1 MHENREISCA
11 SWSNDQDRSVKAI
24 NHNADVNV
32 QEKSDCG
39 VVPLS
44 RPNNEGQPS
53 AEVGEAR
60 AQTEENMVR
69 SHMPPTQSGTRMS
82 QGLDGVRQAAS
93 VRKQERFTALLHH
106 VTLKLLRDSFFALK
120 RQASP
125 GVDGMT
131 WQEYETGL
139 EDRLCDLHSRVHR
152 GAYRARPSRR
162 VYIPKADGRQRPLGI
177 AALEDKIVQQVVVT
191 ILNQI
196 YEGDFKGFSYGF
208 RPGRGPHQALD
219 ALTVGIQRKRVNWV
233 LDADIR
239 GFFDNMSHEWTM
251 KFIEHRVADRR
262 MLRLLQKWLKAGV
275 SEDGQWSETKVG
287 TPQGAVVSP
296 LLANVYLHYVFDLWV
311 EAWRKKVACGDVI
324 VVRYADDLVAG
335 FQHRTDAE
343 RFLREFRDRLAKF
356 GLELHPD
363 KTRLIEFG
371 RFAAR
376 NRKQRGEG
384 KPETFTFL
392 GFTHFCGQRIS
403 NGAFIVW
410 RITAKKR
417 MVAKL
422 KAIKAELQRQKHH
435 RTAEVGAWLRKVV
448 LGYYQYHA
456 VPGNTTQLRIFQRR
470 VSWLWRSVLIR
481 RSQRAQVR
489 WARLTPLL
497 QRWIPQPHV
506 LHPYPDAR
514 FYAAHP
520 S

>member
-1 MHENREISCA
+1 MHENREISSA
-11 SWSNDQDRSVKAI
+11 PWSCEQGRSAKAM
-24 NHNADVNV
+24 NRTADMHVL
-32 QEKSDCG
+32 EKSDCA
-39 VVPLS
+39 VVPVNQ
-44 RPNNEGQPS
+44 PNKGRQPTAEAGEG
-53 AEVGEAR
+53 R
-60 AQTEENMVR
+60 AQAGENIVR

-82 QGLDGVRQAAS
+82 QGLNGVRRAAS

-106 VTLKLLRDSFFALK
+106 LSIALLRDSFYALK

-125 GVDGMT
+125 GVDGVR

-139 EDRLCDLHSRVHR
+139 EDRLTDLHSRVHR
-152 GAYRARPSRR
+152 GAYRAQPSRR
-162 VYIPKADGRQRPLGI
+162 VYIPKADGRQGPLGI
-177 AALEDKIVQQVVVT
+177 AAVEDKIVQQAVVT
-191 ILNQI
+191 VLNRI
-196 YEGDFKGFSYGF
+196 YEADFKGFSYGF

-262 MLRLLQKWLKAGV
+262 MLRLIQKWLKAGV
-275 SEDGQWSETKVG
+275 SEDGQWSETNVG

-311 EAWRKKVACGDVI
+311 EAWRKKVARGDVI

-335 FQHRTDAE
+335 FQNRADAE
-343 RFLREFRDRLAKF
+343 RFLLEFRDRLVRF

-371 RFAAR
+371 RFAVR
-376 NRKQRGEG
+376 NRKQRGAG

-392 GFTHFCGQRIS
+392 GFTHFCGNLTS
-403 NGAFIVW
+403 SGAFNVW

-422 KAIKAELQRQKHH
+422 KAIKAELQPRKHH
-435 RTAEVGAWLRKVV
+435 RTSEVGAWLRKVV
-448 LGYYQYHA
+448 QGYYQYHA
-456 VPGNTTQLRIFQRR
+456 VPGNTGQLRVFRR
-470 VSWLWRSVLIR
+470 RICRLWRSVLVR
-481 RSQRAQVR
+481 RSQRAQVG
-489 WARLTPLL
+489 WDRLNPLL
-497 QRWIPQPHV
+497 NRWIPHPRV
-506 LHPYPDAR
+506 LHPYPDKR
-514 FYAAHP
+514 FDAIHP
-520 S
+520 R